1 MTAAAIFWICY
12 AAGFVLTFYF
22 NTISILVM
30 IERWTGSV
38 DEDDRWFAFIVAL
51 MCGIVI
57 WPGVFVFCL
66 AARFIFKVGSHSGW
80 AWLALRTPK
89 ERAAMRARQQ
99 KAEDE
104 ARRRDRERWQEF
116 AKANDLVM
124 PEIPGLPVGSGD
136 GS

>member
-1 MTAAAIFWICY
+1 MTGDAIFWTCWGV
-12 AAGFVLTFYF
+12 GFVLTFYF

-30 IERWTGSV
+30 IEKATGSV
-38 DEDDRWFAFIVAL
+38 DEDDRWFAGMVAL
-51 MCGIVI
+51 MSGFVL
-57 WPGVFVFCL
+57 WPLVFVICL
-66 AARFIFKVGSHSGW
+66 IVRFVLKVGARTGW
-80 AWLALRTPK
+80 AWLVLRTPK

-99 KAEDE
+99 EAEDE
-104 ARRRDRERWQEF
+104 ARRRDLERWQEF